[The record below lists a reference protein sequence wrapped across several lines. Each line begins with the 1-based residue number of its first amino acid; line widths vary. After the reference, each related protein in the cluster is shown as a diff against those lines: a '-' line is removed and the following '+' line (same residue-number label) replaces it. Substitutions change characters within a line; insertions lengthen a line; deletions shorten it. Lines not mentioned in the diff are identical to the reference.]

1 MERTMTQNVFHNPS
15 TLPTPE
21 GKWTHAIEVP
31 AGARTLYIAGQ
42 AGFDPAGKLPTDFKT
57 QAENTY
63 ANIVKVLADADMTV
77 TDLVMGTIYMVNP
90 GNELDDLVAAS
101 ARHFGKHA
109 WAGTLIY
116 VKALA
121 YPELLLEINC
131 IAAKH

>member
-1 MERTMTQNVFHNPS
+1 MTQNIFRNPE
-15 TLPTPE
+15 TLPKPE

-42 AGFDPAGKLPTDFKT
+42 AGFDADGKLPPDFKT

-63 ANIVKVLADADMTV
+63 ANIVKVLADADMDV

-90 GNELDDLVAAS
+90 GGDLDDLVAAS
-101 ARHFGKHA
+101 ARHFGSHA

>member
-1 MERTMTQNVFHNPS
+1 MTSNIFRNPS
-15 TLPTPE
+15 TLPKPE

-42 AGFDPAGKLPTDFKT
+42 AGFDSNGNLPDDFES

-63 ANIVKVLADADMTV
+63 SNIVKVLKDANMTV
-77 TDLVMGTIYMVNP
+77 EDLVMGTIFMVNP
-90 GNELDDLVAAS
+90 GSNIDLLIAAS
-101 ARHFGKHA
+101 AKHFGKHA

-116 VKALA
+116 VKSLA
-121 YPELLLEINC
+121 YPNLLLEINA

>member
-1 MERTMTQNVFHNPS
+1 MTANIFHNPD
-15 TLPTPE
+15 TLPKPE

-42 AGFDPAGKLPTDFKT
+42 AGFDGEGKLPSDFAT

-77 TDLVMGTIYMVNP
+77 SDLVMGTIFMVNH
-90 GNELDDLVAAS
+90 GSDLDALVAAS

-131 IAAKH
+131 IAAKR